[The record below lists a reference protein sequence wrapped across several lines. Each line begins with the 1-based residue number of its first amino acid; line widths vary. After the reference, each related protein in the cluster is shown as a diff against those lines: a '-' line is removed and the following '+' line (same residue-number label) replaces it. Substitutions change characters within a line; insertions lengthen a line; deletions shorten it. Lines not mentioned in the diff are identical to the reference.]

1 MQREEE
7 VLFALVERED
17 IVGKKV
23 TIYSRLLTDPALAK
37 AMEGLALRHEK
48 RKENLLALVLGKEPK
63 NKNGQG
69 RVEVNKEDEEE

>member
-1 MQREEE
+1 MLEKECGLQRKEE

-37 AMEGLALRHEK
+37 AMEGLALRH
-48 RKENLLALVLGKEPK
+48 
-63 NKNGQG
+63 
-69 RVEVNKEDEEE
+69 

>member
-1 MQREEE
+1 MLEKECGLQRKEE

-63 NKNGQG
+63 K
-69 RVEVNKEDEEE
+69 